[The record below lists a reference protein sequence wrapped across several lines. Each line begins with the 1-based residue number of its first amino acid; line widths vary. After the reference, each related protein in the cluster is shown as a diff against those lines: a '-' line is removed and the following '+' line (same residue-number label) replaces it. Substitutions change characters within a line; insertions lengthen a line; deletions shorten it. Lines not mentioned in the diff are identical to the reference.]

1 MRDFLQKLK
10 VHSSKTKQFC
20 DTYSND
26 ECCLVQKDEILR
38 ILWMLRDFFK
48 FWLWHCQKWSSYA
61 SLQKW
66 QVECGADGL
75 VPWRFRILPP
85 HLSKLLRLPP
95 KSDARSYEVLHLS
108 RKIIVANLK
117 ISKMKPLSGNHH
129 LTSWHL
135 WWRCL
140 LYNACHLKYIFADPL
155 QRPTPAI
162 IFAIATKPSCC
173 APIAP
178 ATHNHI
184 LTSKNGLKP
193 SVFNTFDLWMCFAP
207 QQRALFRH
215 LNFQKWSECVVSLA
229 FRLRNVLRST
239 TPCTFSTTQLPK
251 VLRRLTR
258 RFSEAIFPPSGATKT
273 FKNHRVSRWPL
284 NF

>member
-1 MRDFLQKLK
+1 MDRSIYLSTCLSIHPSIFLSLSLSICLSIYRSIYLIYSILILFQIKSNPSIYLTTCL
-10 VHSSKTKQFC
+10 SDYLTIWLSICLSIDLSSYLSFYRTGSNYARLPSKTESSQLQNKA
-20 DTYSND
+20 
-26 ECCLVQKDEILR
+26 ILR
-38 ILWMLRDFFK
+38 HLLEWCMLRDFFK

-108 RKIIVANLK
+108 RKIIVGNLK

-140 LYNACHLKYIFADPL
+140 LYNACHLKCIFADPL

-173 APIAP
+173 AHCACH
-178 ATHNHI
+178 A
-184 LTSKNGLKP
+184 
-193 SVFNTFDLWMCFAP
+193 
-207 QQRALFRH
+207 
-215 LNFQKWSECVVSLA
+215 
-229 FRLRNVLRST
+229 
-239 TPCTFSTTQLPK
+239 
-251 VLRRLTR
+251 
-258 RFSEAIFPPSGATKT
+258 
-273 FKNHRVSRWPL
+273 
-284 NF
+284 

>member
-1 MRDFLQKLK
+1 MN
-10 VHSSKTKQFC
+10 VASSKRTKICEFC
-20 DTYSND
+20 
-26 ECCLVQKDEILR
+26 ECCETSSSF
-38 ILWMLRDFFK
+38 DFDAVKNEAVMRAFK
-48 FWLWHCQKWSSYA
+48 NGKLSAELTA
-61 SLQKW
+61 SCHGVL
-66 QVECGADGL
+66 G
-75 VPWRFRILPP
+75 FF
-85 HLSKLLRLPP
+85 HLICLNYCACHQ

-140 LYNACHLKYIFADPL
+140 LYNACHLKCIFADPL

-173 APIAP
+173 APITP

-184 LTSKNGLKP
+184 LTSKSGLKP
-193 SVFNTFDLWMCFAP
+193 SVSNTFDLWMCFAP

-258 RFSEAIFPPSGATKT
+258 RFSEAIFPPSGTTKT
-273 FKNHRVSRWPL
+273 FKKHRVLRWPL